1 MLQWTNGRS
10 RKNKGRRSPQL
21 LGDSLITPP
30 AKDDD
35 MEHLK
40 QNSQVRL
47 VSSPAPL
54 AHRLSVRLISIFS
67 SRGFALF
74 INTRTW
80 VTHLRCMLQAS
91 KANQDGLLNGRLTSN
106 GAQSHT
112 SSSSL
117 EDDNQGRLRFE
128 LWNYIRQCMRKSGY
142 RRMPVEK
149 LLSNDA
155 IKIHPVMDNCF
166 SRCLLLLSTWEA
178 IQVQT
183 EVNKHNAN

>member
-1 MLQWTNGRS
+1 MHFVLQWSNGRS

-47 VSSPAPL
+47 VSSAAPL
-54 AHRLSVRLISIFS
+54 AHRFSV
-67 SRGFALF
+67 ADLF
-74 INTRTW
+74 IPLVVLLSLYIRTSNSS
-80 VTHLRCMLQAS
+80 LRCMLQAS

-106 GAQSHT
+106 GAQSHQ

-117 EDDNQGRLRFE
+117 EDDNQGRLHFE
-128 LWNYIRQCMRKSGY
+128 SWNYIRLWMRKSGY
-142 RRMPVEK
+142 RRMHE
-149 LLSNDA
+149 LR
-155 IKIHPVMDNCF
+155 NCCQMMQLKF
-166 SRCLLLLSTWEA
+166 
-178 IQVQT
+178 IQL
-183 EVNKHNAN
+183 